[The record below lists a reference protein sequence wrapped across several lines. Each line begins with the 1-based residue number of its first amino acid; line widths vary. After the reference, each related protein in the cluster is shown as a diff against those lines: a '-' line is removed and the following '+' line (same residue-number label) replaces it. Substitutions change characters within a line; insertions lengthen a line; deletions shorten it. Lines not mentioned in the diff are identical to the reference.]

1 MCSITIENLFVTI
14 ILIIIYIYYLL
25 YYLYNIIIFIFI
37 YIVILDSRL
46 FRNTFFLYHYFSRYE
61 DRIYFLNWD
70 YIFFFRSFD
79 GASKDEFSNFTCVRS
94 IPISF
99 WDTEL
104 TNLLIFGEETSLVF
118 SASKM
123 PCARHSLL
131 KKIQSLPQDWT

>member
-1 MCSITIENLFVTI
+1 MCSITIENLFVII

-25 YYLYNIIIFIFI
+25 YYYI
-37 YIVILDSRL
+37 YIYIYCNSRQS
-46 FRNTFFLYHYFSRYE
+46 TFFLYHYLSRYE

-131 KKIQSLPQDWT
+131 KKIQNLPQDWT

>member
-1 MCSITIENLFVTI
+1 MCSITIENLFVII

-25 YYLYNIIIFIFI
+25 YYYI
-37 YIVILDSRL
+37 YIYIYCNSRQS
-46 FRNTFFLYHYFSRYE
+46 TFFLYHYLSRYE